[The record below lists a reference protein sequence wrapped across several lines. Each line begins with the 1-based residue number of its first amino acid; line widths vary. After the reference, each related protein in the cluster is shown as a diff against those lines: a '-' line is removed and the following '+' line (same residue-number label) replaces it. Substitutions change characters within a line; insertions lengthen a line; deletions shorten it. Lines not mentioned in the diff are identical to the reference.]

1 MGALHRGGRARLTGL
16 TEYRQAILDG
26 RRRLPPSISALWFYS
41 LLRRQERAVRRAW
54 RDQRPLRLMLD
65 SINDG
70 QSIAVRDQQLFDFR
84 LVVSTVHSTQRVD
97 EFAAFLEIVERL
109 RPRRVC
115 ELGTYL
121 GGTLWF
127 LARASDPNAVIAS
140 VDIDAPLFARTQR
153 ARLAGPRQRL
163 VSVEG
168 DSHDAAV
175 RERVSAEMGHQPL
188 DVLFIDGDHTYDG
201 VKQDFEMYS
210 SLVREGGVIAFHDI
224 NGGPQGSGPLS
235 GEVPRY
241 WAELRALYPDI
252 TQEFVSRTDEEGYG
266 IGVIHPTPRFA

>member
-1 MGALHRGGRARLTGL
+1 MGALDRGGRARLTGL
-16 TEYRQAILDG
+16 TEYRQAIRDG
-26 RRRLPPSISALWFYS
+26 RRRVPPSIAALWFYS

-54 RDQRPLRLMLD
+54 RDQRPLRSMLH

-70 QSIAVRDQQLFDFR
+70 QSIAVRDHQLFDFR

-127 LARASDPNAVIAS
+127 LAKASDPNAVIVS

-153 ARLAGPRQRL
+153 ARLAAPGQRL
-163 VSVEG
+163 VSIEG
-168 DSHDAAV
+168 DSHQQAV
-175 RERVSAEMGHQPL
+175 RGRVSAEFDHQPL

-210 SLVREGGVIAFHDI
+210 PLVREGGLIAFHDI

-241 WAELRALYPDI
+241 WAELRAQHPGI
-252 TQEFVSRTDEEGYG
+252 THELVSRTDEEGYG
-266 IGVIHPTPRFA
+266 IGVIHPTPLFT